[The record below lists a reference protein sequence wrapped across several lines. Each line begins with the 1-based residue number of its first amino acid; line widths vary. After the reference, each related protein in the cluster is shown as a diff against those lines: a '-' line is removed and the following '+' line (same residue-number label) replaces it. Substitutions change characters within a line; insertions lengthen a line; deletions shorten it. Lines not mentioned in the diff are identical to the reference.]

1 MTLTPAA
8 TADLHLNEPGADA
21 PDEALEL
28 ASLIAMASVTPFY
41 RRHWGAAAAARA
53 GTLQLQD
60 LPVTQRE
67 NLLLRDPGDDL
78 YGGRRTIAESSLLYL
93 FTPQSFVL
101 TPLAPVGDPTF
112 YAGITQDERA
122 RLVDLVSR
130 QWAALGLAADS
141 TVVAMSWGN
150 DPFVMGIV
158 SAAGGMASYMGPAV
172 EDLLGLTVVRLE
184 IAPLEAPRSQ
194 AVIELFRPQVVFSSA
209 EHMRAVQQRLGER
222 SLADFGV
229 ETVVL
234 REDQPL
240 PEAERAALETQWK
253 VQVLQ
258 LLQVWEAFFYAQEC
272 RERAGFHVARDLYS
286 VEVVDDQGRAL
297 APGATG
303 WLTVTPRF
311 VRGMPLVRYRSAVQG
326 RIETAAC
333 ACGSHQPRFVAATPQ
348 R

>member
-1 MTLTPAA
+1 MSLTPTAA
-8 TADLHLNEPGADA
+8 ADPRPHEPGLDEA
-21 PDEALEL
+21 DEALEL
-28 ASLIAMASVTPFY
+28 ASLIAMAAVTPFY
-41 RRHWGAAAAARA
+41 RRHWGAAAAAPA
-53 GTLQLQD
+53 GTLRLQD
-60 LPVTQRE
+60 LPVTRRE
-67 NLLLRDPGDDL
+67 DLLLRDPGDDL

-112 YAGITQDERA
+112 YVGMTQDERA

-130 QWAALGLAADS
+130 QWTALGLSAES

-158 SAAGGMASYMGPAV
+158 SAAGGMASYLGPAV

-184 IAPLEAPRSQ
+184 IATQEAPRSQ

-209 EHMRAVQQRLGER
+209 EHMRAVQQRLGAR

-234 REDQPL
+234 REDRPL
-240 PEAERAALETQWK
+240 AEAERAALEAQWK
-253 VQVLQ
+253 VPVLQ

-272 RERAGFHVARDLYS
+272 RARAGFHVARDLYS
-286 VEVVDDQGRAL
+286 VEIVDDQGHAL
-297 APGATG
+297 TPGAIG

-311 VRGMPLVRYRSAVQG
+311 VRGMPLVRYRSEVQG
-326 RIETAAC
+326 RLDAAPC
-333 ACGSHQPRFVAATPQ
+333 ACGSCAPRFVAATPQ